1 MVELE
6 RSSSYLWT
14 KHFPDKLY
22 SILSYLSQKRD
33 EAQINE
39 IKIYFK
45 DKISTPV
52 INDIIMDL
60 SMREFIQKIEGKDR
74 RKKYVSL
81 TEKGKTLK
89 QKLDELSKVM
99 WN

>member
-1 MVELE
+1 MAELE

-22 SILSYLSQKRD
+22 SILSYLSQKSD

-39 IKIYFK
+39 IKYYFK

-60 SMREFIQKIEGKDR
+60 SMREFIQKIKGKDR
-74 RKKYVSL
+74 RKTYVSL

-89 QKLDELSKVM
+89 QKLDELSKIM
-99 WN
+99 

>member
-1 MVELE
+1 MAESE
-6 RSSSYLWT
+6 KSNSYLWT

-22 SILSYLSQKRD
+22 SILSYLSYKNE

-39 IKIYFK
+39 IKDYFK

-60 SMREFIQKIEGKDR
+60 SMKEFIQKIDGKDR

-81 TEKGKTLK
+81 TEKGKVLK
-89 QKLDELSKVM
+89 QKLDELSRIM
-99 WN
+99 